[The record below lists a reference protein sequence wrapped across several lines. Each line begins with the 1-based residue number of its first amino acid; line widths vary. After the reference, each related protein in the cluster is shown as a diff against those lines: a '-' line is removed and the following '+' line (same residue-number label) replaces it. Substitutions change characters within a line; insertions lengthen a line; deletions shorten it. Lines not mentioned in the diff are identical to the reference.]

1 MKKMTMIIAVV
12 KVTAVVV
19 VEAEVV
25 AEANHLHQKIIP
37 IKRDLDLP
45 LLETETETKTEI
57 VLGLLL
63 EIKTETADLA
73 EIAEID
79 HLIIIKINPLHHHL
93 LLTTTTSHPPP
104 SQSLLLLDPVGQT
117 IGIDPGQDPEIVVET
132 DLLETKREIADHP
145 ETEIETGI
153 GKEARTGIGIE
164 IGTDHLQNMGD
175 HPNDHVVVVVVVNL
189 MMERIITTNNTKMI

>member
-1 MKKMTMIIAVV
+1 MIIAVV

-25 AEANHLHQKIIP
+25 VVVEVVAEANHLHQKIIT
-37 IKRDLDLP
+37 IKRDLDPHP
-45 LLETETETKTEI
+45 LKTETEI

-73 EIAEID
+73 EID
-79 HLIIIKINPLHHHL
+79 HLIIIKIDPLHHLL
-93 LLTTTTSHPPP
+93 LLTTTTSHPP
-104 SQSLLLLDPVGQT
+104 SQSLLLDPVGQT
-117 IGIDPGQDPEIVVET
+117 IGIDPDLDQDPGIVVET

-145 ETEIETGI
+145 ETEIGTEVKTGI
-153 GKEARTGIGIE
+153 EIE
-164 IGTDHLQNMGD
+164 IGTDHLQNMED

-189 MMERIITTNNTKMI
+189 MIERIIII